1 MLLQETAERNRAN
14 QVFED
19 LRALLMTEPIDISVI
34 ICTYNRS
41 VLLPDVLRSVLHQ
54 TVAGINYE
62 VIVVDNNST
71 DDTRIVIHSFIDAG
85 AGKLQYLF
93 EGKQGVS
100 HARNAAI
107 EKARAPIL
115 AFTDDDVL
123 VAPDW
128 IATIHRAFEEHPEVG
143 FVGGK
148 VLPRW
153 LAQPPAWLTPA
164 HWSPLALQD
173 YGNSPILL
181 NSESKFGLVAANLA
195 FRRSVIDE
203 VGNFC
208 SDFQRCQDQI
218 GSLEDHEL
226 LLRAMAAGKQGLYFP
241 DLTVIAPVD
250 LERMTRR
257 YHRRWHKGH
266 GYFYAKLREPGMER
280 GAAHLF
286 GVPSHLYRQFL
297 GDSMLCLKDALFGS
311 AGEALLRSERMWFFL
326 GFVKK
331 RVSDFNAERKH
342 NLVREVFQFLANCG
356 LAVRTK

>member
-1 MLLQETAERNRAN
+1 M
-14 QVFED
+14 
-19 LRALLMTEPIDISVI
+19 MEPIDISVI

-41 VLLPDVLRSVLHQ
+41 ALLPDVLRSVLHQ

-71 DDTRIVIHSFIDAG
+71 DDTRMVIHSFMDSG

-128 IATIHRAFEEHPEVG
+128 VATIQRAFEEYPEVG

-153 LAQPPAWLTPA
+153 LSKPPSWLTPA

-181 NSESKFGLVAANLA
+181 NSETTIGLVAANLA

-203 VGNFC
+203 VGNFVA
-208 SDFQRCQDQI
+208 DLQRCEDQI

-226 LLRAMAAGKQGLYFP
+226 LLRAIHAGKQGLYYP
-241 DLTVIAPVD
+241 ALSVIAPVD
-250 LERMTRR
+250 PERATRR
-257 YHRRWHKGH
+257 YHRRWHRGH
-266 GYFYAKLREPGMER
+266 GYFYAKLREPSMER

-286 GVPSHLYRQFL
+286 GIPSHLYRQFL
-297 GDSMLCLKDALFGS
+297 VDSVLSLKDALFGS
-311 AGEALLRSERMWFFL
+311 AGAALLRYDRMWFFL
-326 GFVKK
+326 GFFKK
-331 RVSDFNAERKH
+331 RVADFNAERKH
-342 NLVREVFQFLANCG
+342 NLLREVFQFIANCG
-356 LAVRTK
+356 LLVRTK